1 MHFVLD
7 NLPSSTKAP
16 ELDDSNAVTAL
27 LSDKEW
33 TGQDNSCGA
42 GVSVAQMGTYLA
54 YLIGLGF
61 LPLPGKKGELEL
73 PVVEISDRQRRALE
87 NVGGRGALV

>member
-1 MHFVLD
+1 
-7 NLPSSTKAP
+7 
-16 ELDDSNAVTAL
+16 
-27 LSDKEW
+27 
-33 TGQDNSCGA
+33 
-42 GVSVAQMGTYLA
+42 MGTYLA

-61 LPLPGKKGELEL
+61 LPLPGKKGKLEL